1 MDDALDAFAAY
12 APSYTRQPR
21 EEAWRAQRA
30 MWGELL
36 KRCGQCDARSEA
48 RSATHEA
55 TDADATDVGTR
66 ENSAVKRR
74 ASPIVRADVEDAFV
88 NATLARALPLDA
100 RRAVIDALVASGDAR
115 WLDDAST
122 RARVVDARD
131 LAALDDALTTR
142 VEEHGLS
149 GKVCTMDELAS
160 ALGTDRER
168 ARAVAE
174 RRRDARPP
182 GCAIFGDDGVKFA

>member
-1 MDDALDAFAAY
+1 MARAARDVGR
-12 APSYTRQPR
+12 TL
-21 EEAWRAQRA
+21 EAVRAR
-30 MWGELL
+30 
-36 KRCGQCDARSEA
+36 DARIEA
-48 RSATHEA
+48 RIATNEA

-131 LAALDDALTTR
+131 LAALDDALTTD
-142 VEEHGLS
+142 VEEYGLS

>member
-36 KRCGQCDARSEA
+36 KRCGQCDARIEA
-48 RSATHEA
+48 RIATHEA

>member
-36 KRCGQCDARSEA
+36 KRCGQCDARIEA
-48 RSATHEA
+48 RIATHEA

-74 ASPIVRADVEDAFV
+74 ASPVVRADVEDAFV

-142 VEEHGLS
+142 VEAYGLS

>member
-36 KRCGQCDARSEA
+36 KRCGQCDARIEA
-48 RSATHEA
+48 RIATHEA

-131 LAALDDALTTR
+131 LAALDDALTTH
-142 VEEHGLS
+142 VEAYGLS

>member
-36 KRCGQCDARSEA
+36 KRCGQCDARIEA
-48 RSATHEA
+48 RIATNEA

>member
-36 KRCGQCDARSEA
+36 KRCGQCDARIEA
-48 RSATHEA
+48 RIATHEA

-131 LAALDDALTTR
+131 LAALDDALTTH
-142 VEEHGLS
+142 VEEYGLR

>member
-1 MDDALDAFAAY
+1 VRL
-12 APSYTRQPR
+12 R
-21 EEAWRAQRA
+21 
-30 MWGELL
+30 
-36 KRCGQCDARSEA
+36 DARIEA
-48 RSATHEA
+48 RIATNEA
-55 TDADATDVGTR
+55 TDADATAIGTR

-131 LAALDDALTTR
+131 LAALDDALTTH
-142 VEEHGLS
+142 VEAYGLR

>member
-36 KRCGQCDARSEA
+36 KRCGQCDARIEA
-48 RSATHEA
+48 RIATNEA

-131 LAALDDALTTR
+131 LAALDDALTTH
-142 VEEHGLS
+142 VEAYGLS

>member
-1 MDDALDAFAAY
+1 MARAARDVGR
-12 APSYTRQPR
+12 TL
-21 EEAWRAQRA
+21 EAVRD
-30 MWGELL
+30 
-36 KRCGQCDARSEA
+36 CDARIEA
-48 RSATHEA
+48 RIATNEA

-131 LAALDDALTTR
+131 LAALDDALTTH
-142 VEEHGLS
+142 VEAYGLS

>member
-1 MDDALDAFAAY
+1 MARAARDVGR
-12 APSYTRQPR
+12 TL
-21 EEAWRAQRA
+21 EAVRAR
-30 MWGELL
+30 
-36 KRCGQCDARSEA
+36 DARIEA
-48 RSATHEA
+48 RIATNEA

-122 RARVVDARD
+122 RAISPRW
-131 LAALDDALTTR
+131 TTR
-142 VEEHGLS
+142 
-149 GKVCTMDELAS
+149 
-160 ALGTDRER
+160 
-168 ARAVAE
+168 
-174 RRRDARPP
+174 
-182 GCAIFGDDGVKFA
+182 

>member
-36 KRCGQCDARSEA
+36 KRCGQCDARIEA
-48 RSATHEA
+48 RIATNEA

-131 LAALDDALTTR
+131 LAALDDALTTH
-142 VEEHGLS
+142 VEAHGLS

>member
-36 KRCGQCDARSEA
+36 KRCGQCDARIEA
-48 RSATHEA
+48 RIATNEA

-131 LAALDDALTTR
+131 LAALDDALTTH
-142 VEEHGLS
+142 VEEYGLR

>member
-36 KRCGQCDARSEA
+36 KRCGQCDARIEA
-48 RSATHEA
+48 RIATHEA

-74 ASPIVRADVEDAFV
+74 ASPVVRADVEDAFV

-131 LAALDDALTTR
+131 LAALDDALTTH
-142 VEEHGLS
+142 VEAHGLS